1 MPYHEFFWTERA
13 LEKIA
18 EHGLTVADVEYAV
31 LKTRRS
37 PRASRSS
44 RLPTYTGR
52 TPSGELILVVFERVD
67 ATQIMVITA
76 YPIENG
82 RGER

>member
-13 LEKIA
+13 LVKIA
-18 EHGLTVADVEYAV
+18 EHGLTTADVEHAV
-31 LKTRRS
+31 LKSRKS

-44 RLPTYTGR
+44 GLPTYTGR
-52 TPSGELILVVFERVD
+52 TPSGELILVVFERLD

-76 YPIENG
+76 YPIES
-82 RGER
+82 ERSR